1 MSTCFWVNIVSSTRF
16 DFESGDTIYGIRIL
30 FPKTCKLSL
39 TFLSS
44 HALLNTN
51 VSFTAIFFAIRAILR
66 FLRLFFV
73 VFFFYVF
80 NPVKPG
86 YRIFL
91 NKSHPWLEAVFE

>member
-1 MSTCFWVNIVSSTRF
+1 MSSTRF

-30 FPKTCKLSL
+30 FPKTLKLSL

-73 VFFFYVF
+73 VFFFLRFQSSETRLPY
-80 NPVKPG
+80 
-86 YRIFL
+86 FL
-91 NKSHPWLEAVFE
+91 E